1 MILNTLKKLPKKS
14 YYSLIIFL
22 SLFILS
28 LFAELIAGEKPLI
41 VSYKN
46 NFYFPIFS
54 SYPETTFN
62 GEFETETNY
71 RDPYVK
77 SLIGANGWMIFPLIP
92 FSYNTI
98 NYDINS
104 PAPSKPSKEN
114 WLGTDDNGRDALARI
129 IYGIRISLIFG
140 LTLTIISSVIG
151 ILLGAIQGYFG
162 GLLDLLFQ
170 RFMEIWSGLPILFL
184 LIILSSIIEP
194 GFWILLFIMLL
205 FSWMSLV
212 GMVRAEFLKLRN
224 YDFVKAARSLGASD
238 KRIIF
243 SHILPNALTSSLASL
258 PFLLIHSI
266 LTLVSLDFLGL
277 GLPID
282 SPSLGEILAQGKN
295 NITAYHLGF
304 SGFFIITLI
313 STLLVFIGE
322 GLRDVLDVRR
332 S

>member
-1 MILNTLKKLPKKS
+1 MQLKILKILPKKS
-14 YYSLIIFL
+14 YYSLLIFL
-22 SLFILS
+22 FIFIFS
-28 LFAELIAGEKPLI
+28 VFAELIANDKPLI
-41 VSYKN
+41 VRYKD
-46 NFYFPIFS
+46 NFYFPIFK
-54 SYPETTFN
+54 SYSEKTFN
-62 GEFETETNY
+62 GEFETETDY
-71 RDPYVK
+71 HDPYIK
-77 SLIGANGWMIFPLIP
+77 NTIKTNGWLIFPLIP

-98 NYDINS
+98 NYNITS

-114 WLGTDDNGRDALARI
+114 WLGTDDNGRDVLTRI

-140 LTLTIISSVIG
+140 LVLTIISSIIG
-151 ILLGAIQGYFG
+151 ILLGALQGYFG
-162 GLLDLLFQ
+162 GLLDLFFQ

-194 GFWILLFIMLL
+194 GFWILLCIMLL

-224 YDFVKAARSLGASD
+224 YDFVKAAKSLGASD

-243 SHILPNALTSSLASL
+243 THILPNALTSSLASL
-258 PFLLIHSI
+258 PFLLIHSV

-277 GLPID
+277 GLSID

-295 NITAYHLGF
+295 NITAYWLGF

-313 STLLVFIGE
+313 STLLVFMGE
-322 GLRDVLDVRR
+322 GLRDILDIRK

>member
-1 MILNTLKKLPKKS
+1 MKLKILKKFSKKS
-14 YYSLIIFL
+14 YYSLLIFL
-22 SLFILS
+22 SLFIFS

-41 VSYKN
+41 IKYKN
-46 NFYFPIFS
+46 SFYFPNFK
-54 SYPETTFN
+54 SYLEKTFD
-62 GEFETETNY
+62 GQFETETDY
-71 RDPYVK
+71 RDPYIK
-77 SLIGANGWMIFPLIP
+77 GLIETDGWMIFPLIP
-92 FSYNTI
+92 FNYNTI
-98 NYDINS
+98 NYNITS

-114 WLGTDDNGRDALARI
+114 WLGTDDNGRDVLARI

-140 LTLTIISSVIG
+140 LVLTVISSIIG

-162 GLLDLLFQ
+162 GLLDLFFQ

-224 YDFVKAARSLGASD
+224 YDFVKAAKSLGASN

-243 SHILPNALTSSLASL
+243 SHILPNALTSSLAAL

-304 SGFFIITLI
+304 SSFFIITLI
-313 STLLVFIGE
+313 SALLVFIGE